1 METCWKCGAPL
12 SADEVGLN
20 YKVINRGVT
29 KFLCFNC
36 LSAKFDTT
44 IDNLKALIERF
55 RAAGCSMF
63 PPKTQRSITGNG

>member
-1 METCWKCGAPL
+1 METCWKCGAQL

-29 KFLCFNC
+29 KFQCLNC
-36 LSAKFDTT
+36 LSTT
-44 IDNLKALIERF
+44 FNTTTDNLRGMIERF

-63 PPKTQRSITGNG
+63 PPKPTKDNS

>member
-1 METCWKCGAPL
+1 METCWKCGARL

-29 KFLCFNC
+29 KFQCLDC
-36 LSAKFDTT
+36 LSATFSTT
-44 IDNLKALIERF
+44 TDSLKEMIERF

-63 PPKTQRSITGNG
+63 PPKANKEKT

>member
-1 METCWKCGAPL
+1 MEVCWKCGAHL

-29 KFLCFNC
+29 TFQCLTC
-36 LSAKFDTT
+36 LSKAFNTT
-44 IDNLKALIERF
+44 IDNLKELIERF

-63 PPKTQRSITGNG
+63 PPKPAKDNP